1 MSKIII
7 ILIYLGLVIS
17 CSNHEFEGENNH
29 IDTIYQRANLSKTN
43 PNCIQIS
50 SGYFNRYNLTISNFY
65 EVQQETHADINS
77 DGQIDTIAI
86 LTPLSLVGSSKKG
99 GVCFCDTSLDSR
111 ILIISLN
118 YRSSNSRKSW
128 VLTNFLSNEDPYN
141 VFQKIKYN
149 NGGIIIEGAE
159 GSSIVFYYDIYF
171 SYFMNNFYISKII
184 YSRTTSIEEFTLS
197 KPFENHSISID
208 KFDRNLVD
216 SIRGNFE

>member
-1 MSKIII
+1 MATQGKGVLLFTGHF
-7 ILIYLGLVIS
+7 ILPR
-17 CSNHEFEGENNH
+17 H
-29 IDTIYQRANLSKTN
+29 IFR
-43 PNCIQIS
+43 
-50 SGYFNRYNLTISNFY
+50 R
-65 EVQQETHADINS
+65 ETHADINS